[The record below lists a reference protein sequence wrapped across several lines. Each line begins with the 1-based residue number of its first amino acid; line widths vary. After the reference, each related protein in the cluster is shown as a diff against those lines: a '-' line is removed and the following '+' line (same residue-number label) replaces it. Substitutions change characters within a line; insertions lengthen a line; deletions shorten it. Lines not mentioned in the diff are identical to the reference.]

1 MRIELIVRENSL
13 ARKVMFLRTE
23 NQTLRSLGV
32 FLTLLAVLLQI
43 GLLSGALWAWE
54 NQIRIRD
61 LVRAE
66 KFETSSEIE
75 SYAQRA
81 GLSGEG
87 YLYLR
92 ASFPE
97 IVPAYE
103 FDRYCS
109 RNEPGIGVLG
119 CYKPAS
125 NQIFLYDVTDDRLD
139 SIEPVVAAHEMLHAV
154 WFRMSDAEQAS
165 LRDPLEE
172 TFASLGPGHPLVPRI
187 DEYEAMDP
195 DSRIPELYAIIGT
208 EVSAIPRV
216 LEDHYAIYFDDRS
229 KVADLAAEVYVVFE
243 TIQAELQL
251 FSSQLDSRNA
261 EIEGL
266 RYTYEETAQRLT
278 SEIELFNKKAS
289 TPGAFP
295 SKSQFDTARAQLL
308 AEQERLEE
316 LRLMLQDK
324 IDQFNSLLSELETL
338 NEEVSELNQGI
349 NIRLEAEEELQPSA
363 TDFKD

>member
-1 MRIELIVRENSL
+1 
-13 ARKVMFLRTE
+13 LRFF
-23 NQTLRSLGV
+23 GV
-32 FLTLLAVLLQI
+32 FLALAALVLQM
-43 GLLSGALWAWE
+43 GLIWGALWAWE
-54 NQIRIRD
+54 NQIMIRD
-61 LVRAE
+61 LIRAE
-66 KFETSSEIE
+66 QFETSSEID
-75 SYAQRA
+75 SYARRA

-103 FDRYCS
+103 FDKYCS
-109 RNEPGIGVLG
+109 REEPGIGVLG

-125 NQIFLYDVTDDRLD
+125 SQIFLYDVTDERLD

-154 WFRMSDAEQAS
+154 WFRMSDAEQAY
-165 LRDPLEE
+165 LKAPLEE
-172 TFASLGPGHPLVPRI
+172 TFASLWPGHPLVQRI
-187 DEYEAMDP
+187 KEYEAMDP

-208 EVSAIPRV
+208 EISAIPRV
-216 LEDHYAIYFDDRS
+216 LEDHYSIYFDDRS
-229 KVADLAAEVYVVFE
+229 KVAALAAEVYVVFE
-243 TIQAELQL
+243 TIQAELEV

-266 RYTYEETAQRLT
+266 RYTYEETARSLT
-278 SEIELFNKKAS
+278 SKIELFNEKAS

-295 SKSQFDTARAQLL
+295 SKSQFDAARAQLV

-349 NIRLEAEEELQPSA
+349 NIRLEAEEELQPSVA
-363 TDFKD
+363 DFKD